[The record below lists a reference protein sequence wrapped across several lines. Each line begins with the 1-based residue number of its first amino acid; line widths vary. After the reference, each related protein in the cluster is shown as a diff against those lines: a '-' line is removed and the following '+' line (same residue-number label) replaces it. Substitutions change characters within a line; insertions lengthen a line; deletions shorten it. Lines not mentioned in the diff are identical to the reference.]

1 MIACLWIGRLQV
13 MNIET
18 LADLRCHNA
27 SDCEDVCAVHVIVG
41 RTSGGLE
48 LGFRLDGN
56 ISRICLTPRRG
67 RQGLVEL
74 WRHTCFEA
82 FVAIDGQAAYHEFN
96 FAPTHEWG
104 VYAFRAYRDPAPLA
118 NVLRSPIIAI
128 NTMDDRLEL
137 DARIILADLSAVHS
151 HSPLRL
157 GLSAVIES
165 RNRSLSYW
173 ALRHPTDKPD
183 FHDAAAFSFRLE
195 PPTSE

>member
-1 MIACLWIGRLQV
+1 MTIEALAELRRYGPGPADDVRAIRVVVRRRQV
-13 MNIET
+13 E
-18 LADLRCHNA
+18 
-27 SDCEDVCAVHVIVG
+27 
-41 RTSGGLE
+41 LE

-56 ISRICLTPRRG
+56 VSSIRLTPSSG
-67 RQGLVEL
+67 PQNPTEL
-74 WRHTCFEA
+74 WRHTCFET

-96 FAPTHEWG
+96 FAPSGEWR
-104 VYAFRAYRDPAPLA
+104 VYAFRAYRAAAPLMNA
-118 NVLRSPIIAI
+118 LHVLSVTTRV
-128 NTMDDRLEL
+128 TGQRVEL
-137 DARIILADLSAVHS
+137 DTRIVLSGLSAVHL

-165 RNRSLSYW
+165 QEGSLSYW